1 MDTIKSRD
9 ACKNS
14 VAGRSMEEAN
24 SSKDNRNITPSTA
37 EGRLATTT
45 MPEICSRD

>member
-1 MDTIKSRD
+1 MLAKAVKSAPALR
-9 ACKNS
+9 
-14 VAGRSMEEAN
+14 EAN